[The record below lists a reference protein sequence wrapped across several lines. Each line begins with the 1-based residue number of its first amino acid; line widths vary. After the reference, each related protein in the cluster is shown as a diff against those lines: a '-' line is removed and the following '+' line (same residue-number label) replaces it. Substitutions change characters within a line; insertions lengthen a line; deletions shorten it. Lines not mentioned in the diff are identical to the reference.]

1 MRLLPITP
9 AMENMMP
16 LALKQWGNVDTAIAS
31 GSQAN
36 RVPGMKQQA
45 AFEGVCL
52 TCARSEHEHVAV
64 EAHSA

>member
-1 MRLLPITP
+1 
-9 AMENMMP
+9 MP
-16 LALKQWGNVDTAIAS
+16 LALKQWGNVDTAIVAS